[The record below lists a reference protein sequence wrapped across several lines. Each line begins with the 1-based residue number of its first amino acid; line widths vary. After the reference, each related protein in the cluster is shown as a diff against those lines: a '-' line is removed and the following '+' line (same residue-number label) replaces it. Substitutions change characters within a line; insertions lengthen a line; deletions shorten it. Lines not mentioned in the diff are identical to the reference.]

1 MKLLVTGTTGF
12 LGHYLLPELL
22 KDRHEV
28 IVLVRSGSKVP
39 YASGFVLGDVTDTC
53 FGIDQNEI
61 PKFDA
66 IVHLAGVVSFSR
78 KDWGLV
84 RKVNVGGTQNAAN
97 FARLFNAPLFH
108 VSTAYVCGDFKR
120 TFTPDMLD
128 VGQSFRNEYERSKY
142 DAEKF
147 VRSYDKLEYTI
158 IRPSI
163 IVGDSQV
170 TGLPPL
176 AGYYVGVQAIET
188 ARRWFEDK
196 LQLPP
201 ARLTLRLKARAE
213 ATLNIIPVDIVARQI
228 ADIVK
233 TNARGCFHLTNPVPP
248 TMSELAP
255 AISDAVGADIVP
267 QVEFRPNPAERIVA
281 RMAGAILPYLQGEPV
296 FDRQSTSKVV
306 QTPCPRLTPEFLRAT
321 TERFLRG

>member
-1 MKLLVTGTTGF
+1 MRLLVTGCTGF
-12 LGHYLLPELL
+12 LGTYLLPELL
-22 KDRHEV
+22 KDGHEV
-28 IVLVRSGSKVP
+28 IALIRDGSKVP
-39 YASGFVLGDVTDTC
+39 HCSSFVLGDVTDIC

-61 PKFDA
+61 PQFDA

-97 FARLFNAPLFH
+97 FARLFSIPLFH
-108 VSTAYVCGDFKR
+108 ISTAYVCGDYKG
-120 TFTPDMLD
+120 TFMPDMLD

-147 VRSYDKLEYTI
+147 IRSYEKLEYAI

-163 IVGDSQV
+163 IVGDSHV

-176 AGYYVGVQAIET
+176 AGYYVGVQAIEV

-201 ARLTLRLKARAE
+201 ARLSIRLKARAD
-213 ATLNIIPVDIVARQI
+213 ATLNLIPVDIVARQI
-228 ADIVK
+228 ADVVK
-233 TNARGCFHLTNPVPP
+233 ANARGCFHLTNPVPP
-248 TMSELAP
+248 TISELTP
-255 AISDAVGADIVP
+255 IISEAVGADVVP
-267 QVEFRPNPAERIVA
+267 IMEFDANPAERIVA
-281 RMAGAILPYLQGEPV
+281 RMAGALLPYLQGEPT
-296 FDRQSTSKVV
+296 FDRGSTFRVV
-306 QTPCPRLTPEFLRAT
+306 ETPCIRLSADYLRAT
-321 TERFLRG
+321 TERFLGR